1 MKISNVAI
9 VSVPVSDQDRAKRF
23 YKEVLGFD
31 VVADDQMGPDQRWV
45 IVRPSP
51 GGAALTFVTWFPTMR
66 PGSLKGLV
74 LEVDDID
81 QVAEDLRSRSI
92 PVEGG
97 VEEAPWGRFVQ
108 IDDSEGNGL
117 VLQQSARR

>member
-1 MKISNVAI
+1 MSRDEI
-9 VSVPVSDQDRAKRF
+9 V
-23 YKEVLGFD
+23 
-31 VVADDQMGPDQRWV
+31 
-45 IVRPSP
+45 
-51 GGAALTFVTWFPTMR
+51 PTYRTTMP

-74 LEVDDID
+74 LEVDDVD
-81 QVAEDLRSRSI
+81 QVAQDLMSRSI

-117 VLQQSARR
+117 VLQQSAGR